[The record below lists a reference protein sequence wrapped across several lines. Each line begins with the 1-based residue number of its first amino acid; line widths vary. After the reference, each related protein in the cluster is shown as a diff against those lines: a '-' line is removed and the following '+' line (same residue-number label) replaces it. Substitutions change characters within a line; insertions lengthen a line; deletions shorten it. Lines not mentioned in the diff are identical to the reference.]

1 MSPKPAESA
10 VDRLIAL
17 ASDDVPPAAASGSAQ
32 ITLETVPAPEQ
43 TQMINTLM
51 QFRSVLPFFSRLME
65 VTQAAAAPV
74 ATAEMTRNMGELAVS
89 QRDLRTLVQDQNA
102 HIKRLEDEVSRARE
116 AAERSGSDATEI
128 IEDMQSVQSTVRKAA
143 AGIGVLLAG
152 LIGLVIWLLV
162 HGPIHH

>member
-17 ASDDVPPAAASGSAQ
+17 ASDDVPPAVPNGSGQ
-32 ITLETVPAPEQ
+32 TTLETVPAPEQ

-65 VTQAAAAPV
+65 VSQAAAVPV

-102 HIKRLEDEVSRARE
+102 QIKRLEDEVSRARE

-128 IEDMQSVQSTVRKAA
+128 IDDMQSVQSTVRKAA
-143 AGIGVLLAG
+143 AGVGVLLAA

-162 HGPIHH
+162 HGPIRH